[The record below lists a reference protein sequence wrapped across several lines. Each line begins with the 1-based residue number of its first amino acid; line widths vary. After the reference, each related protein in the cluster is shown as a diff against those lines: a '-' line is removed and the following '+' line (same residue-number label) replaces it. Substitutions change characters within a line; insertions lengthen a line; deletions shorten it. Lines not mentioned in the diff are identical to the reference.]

1 MRLDRFL
8 SVARLFKSR
17 SLAAEAISSSM
28 VFVDNVPAKPAK
40 EVKPGQMITIDTPLF
55 YKKIKLLSLPPKNMS
70 RKEASS
76 LYTLIEERT
85 KD

>member
-8 SVARLFKSR
+8 SVARIFKSR

-28 VFVDNVPAKPAK
+28 VFVNGIVSKPAK
-40 EVKPGQMITIDTPLF
+40 EIVPGAIIEINTPRF
-55 YKKIKLLSLPPKNMS
+55 YKKLEVISLPAGNIG
-70 RKEASS
+70 RRDAAS
-76 LYTLIEERT
+76 LYRSIEERF

>member
-8 SVARLFKSR
+8 SVAKIFKSR

-28 VFVDNVPAKPAK
+28 VLIDNIPAKPAK
-40 EVKPGQMITIDTPLF
+40 EIKLGTIIEIDTPRF
-55 YKKIKLLSLPPKNMS
+55 YKKIEVVSLPAGNVS
-70 RKEASS
+70 RKDASS
-76 LYTLIEERT
+76 LYTVREERD

>member
-28 VFVDNVPAKPAK
+28 VFVDNLPAKPAK
-40 EVKPGQMITIDTPLF
+40 EIRTGSIIAVDTPRF
-55 YKKIKLLSLPPKNMS
+55 YRKIEILSLPQKNM
-70 RKEASS
+70 RKEDASS
-76 LYTLIEERT
+76 LYRLIEEHI

>member
-17 SLAAEAISSSM
+17 SLAAEAIASSM
-28 VFVDNVPAKPAK
+28 VYVDNLPAKPAK
-40 EVKPGQMITIDTPLF
+40 DVKAGQIIIIDTPRF
-55 YKKIKLLSLPPKNMS
+55 YRKIKLLSLPYKNMS
-70 RKEASS
+70 KGEAAS
-76 LYTLIEERT
+76 LYDIIEEHI